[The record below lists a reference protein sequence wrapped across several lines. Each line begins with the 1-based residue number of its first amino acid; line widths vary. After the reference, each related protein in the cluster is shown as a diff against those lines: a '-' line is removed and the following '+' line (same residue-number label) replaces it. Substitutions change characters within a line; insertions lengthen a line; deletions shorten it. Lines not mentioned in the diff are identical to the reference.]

1 MHGLWWKRRRMVNG
15 REAYTA
21 VFGTGATVAV
31 AVEACHGGL
40 GEEGE
45 GLAED

>member
-1 MHGLWWKRRRMVNG
+1 MNG
-15 REAYTA
+15 REAYAA

-45 GLAED
+45 WFAED